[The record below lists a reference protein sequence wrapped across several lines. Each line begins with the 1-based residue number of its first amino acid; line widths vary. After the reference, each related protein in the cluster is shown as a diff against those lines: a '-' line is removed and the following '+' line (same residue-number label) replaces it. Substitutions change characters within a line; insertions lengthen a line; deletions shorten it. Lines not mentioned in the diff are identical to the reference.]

1 MHELSLCQAL
11 IATARRQLASRP
23 EYAGRRL
30 KSLRVNIGALSGCE
44 PDLLARM
51 FPHASPGTVAEGAE
65 LIVDFQPARV
75 ACSACGTERDVA
87 ANQLV
92 CPQCGDQGVKLVA
105 GDEVLL
111 TGMTL
116 ADT

>member
-1 MHELSLCQAL
+1 MHELSLCEAL
-11 IATARRQLASRP
+11 IDTARRQLDARP

-30 KSLRVNIGALSGCE
+30 KSLKVSIGALSGCE
-44 PDLLARM
+44 PDLLARL

-75 ACSACGTERDVA
+75 ACEACGTERDVA

-92 CPQCGDQGVKLVA
+92 CPQCGDTHVRLVA
-105 GDEVLL
+105 GDDVLL

-116 ADT
+116 TDG

>member
-1 MHELSLCQAL
+1 MHELSLCEAL
-11 IATARRQLASRP
+11 IATAKRQLATRP

-30 KSLRVNIGALSGCE
+30 KSLRVSIGALSGCE
-44 PDLLARM
+44 PDLLSRM

-65 LIVDFQPARV
+65 LIVDFQPVRI
-75 ACSACGTERDVA
+75 ACSACGAERDVA
-87 ANQLV
+87 ANLLV

-116 ADT
+116 AEP